1 MDQATDLKI
10 GGDVSLSEVDISS
23 QTDTRHKRLV
33 LTFAEHAGLL
43 GTADPTKTSE
53 LAIPQYVQ
61 QLLRRFS
68 AAHLELACVPR
79 TTEIDIFLG
88 TFFAHE
94 YLQTHNRHNVK
105 APTQTALVLV
115 QAAALVH
122 RTALYNSRQ
131 AEDASAWYP
140 IVQRLLSA
148 SYDEKFLP
156 MLPSAETP
164 PDEEVDFMQTIY
176 ATGKTVTALLQPAV
190 DVKLDVLVVFNGL
203 REPIVCKALG
213 NQIWINVFSD
223 GMLAG
228 KIVALACVVSA
239 SQAEAEYRLGV
250 FGMKTLSLTWELARG
265 KPRDSREEGRTATDV
280 AVGISVC
287 GHVWSLHVTYLSDD
301 AMMVTHGPV
310 FIGSTDTLV
319 GTLKIT
325 KWVCRFRMWAEADA
339 WEAWRA
345 LLKHKMT

>member
-1 MDQATDLKI
+1 MDKAKI
-10 GGDVSLSEVDISS
+10 ANDASASEVDISS
-23 QTDTRHKRLV
+23 QPDTRHKRLV
-33 LTFAEHAGLL
+33 LTFTEHAGLL
-43 GTADPTKTSE
+43 GTADPTKTSDP
-53 LAIPQYVQ
+53 AIPQYVQ
-61 QLLRRFS
+61 QLLRCFS

-79 TTEIDIFLG
+79 TTEIDTFLA

-94 YLQTHNRHNVK
+94 YIQTHNRHNVQ
-105 APTQTALVLV
+105 APTQAALVLV
-115 QAAALVH
+115 QAAAIVH

-148 SYDEKFLP
+148 RYDGKFLP
-156 MLPSAETP
+156 TLPSTETP
-164 PDEEVDFMQTIY
+164 LDEEDDFIQTVY

-203 REPIVCKALG
+203 RDPIMCKALG

-223 GMLAG
+223 GTLAG

-250 FGMKTLSLTWELARG
+250 FGMKTLSLTRQLARE
-265 KPRDSREEGRTATDV
+265 KARNSRVEWRTATDV

-301 AMMVTHGPV
+301 AVMVTHGPV

-319 GTLKIT
+319 GTLKIA

-339 WEAWRA
+339 WDAWRA
-345 LLKHKMT
+345 LLKNRMA

>member
-1 MDQATDLKI
+1 MDQATNLKI
-10 GGDVSLSEVDISS
+10 AGDASPSEVDISS

-43 GTADPTKTSE
+43 GTADPTKTNE
-53 LAIPQYVQ
+53 PAMPQYVQ

-79 TTEIDIFLG
+79 TTEIDTFLA

-148 SYDEKFLP
+148 RYDEKFLP

-164 PDEEVDFMQTIY
+164 QDEEGDFMQTVY

-203 REPIVCKALG
+203 RNPIVCKALG

-223 GMLAG
+223 GTLAG
-228 KIVALACVVSA
+228 KIVALACVVA
-239 SQAEAEYRLGV
+239 PSQAEAEYRLGV
-250 FGMKTLSLTWELARG
+250 FGMKTLALTWQLR
-265 KPRDSREEGRTATDV
+265 RDHSVNLRDKWRTATDV

-287 GHVWSLHVTYLSDD
+287 GHVWSLHVTYVSEEGV
-301 AMMVTHGPV
+301 MVTHGPV

-319 GTLKIT
+319 GTLKIA
-325 KWVCRFRMWAEADA
+325 KWVCRFRMWAESDA

-345 LLKHKMT
+345 LLKDRMA